1 MLNEFLETSLYGF
14 FMVFARVGTAMALL
28 PGFSAGYV
36 PLRIRL
42 GIALA
47 VTFALVPVLLG
58 TLPPLPKAPIGLGL
72 LVAGEVI
79 IGGFMA
85 SLGRVMMSALQTA
98 GTFISYF
105 ASMANA
111 LVQDPVAE
119 QQSSTIS
126 GFLATLGLMCVFV
139 TGLDH
144 VMLRSVVDSY
154 VLFEPGNLPMFGDMS
169 ESMARRVAAAF
180 GLGLQLASPFLLVAM
195 TYYIGLGLL
204 NRLMPQLQVFF
215 FGLPFQVTVQLWIL
229 MITTSGIILVFLNR
243 FAETYS
249 PYVR

>member
-79 IGGFMA
+79 IGGFM
-85 SLGRVMMSALQTA
+85 
-98 GTFISYF
+98 
-105 ASMANA
+105 
-111 LVQDPVAE
+111 
-119 QQSSTIS
+119 
-126 GFLATLGLMCVFV
+126 FV
-139 TGLDH
+139 ECKREAW
-144 VMLRSVVDSY
+144 RSK
-154 VLFEPGNLPMFGDMS
+154 
-169 ESMARRVAAAF
+169 
-180 GLGLQLASPFLLVAM
+180 
-195 TYYIGLGLL
+195 
-204 NRLMPQLQVFF
+204 
-215 FGLPFQVTVQLWIL
+215 
-229 MITTSGIILVFLNR
+229 
-243 FAETYS
+243 
-249 PYVR
+249 